1 VDKSDE
7 LHAPHTS
14 RETPLATPVIGAF
27 FYSPTTRKETMF
39 WSFLIV
45 SAIGTGLVR
54 LGAVSV
60 MAAVLS
66 TSLKAALAVIVI
78 LAGPILWRRRKDH

>member
-1 VDKSDE
+1 
-7 LHAPHTS
+7 
-14 RETPLATPVIGAF
+14 
-27 FYSPTTRKETMF
+27 MF

-78 LAGPILWRRRKDH
+78 LAGLLLWRRRKDD